1 MGVPDQSLQ
10 EAPEQERF
18 FEVPAM
24 NVQYFVGRKHLLE
37 QIDGYLQKDEKGEDR
52 TKVVILRGL
61 GGTFLEY

>member
-1 MGVPDQSLQ
+1 MATSDQSFQ
-10 EAPEQERF
+10 EVPEQGRF

-52 TKVVILRGL
+52 TKVVVLRGM
-61 GGTFLEY
+61 GGMF